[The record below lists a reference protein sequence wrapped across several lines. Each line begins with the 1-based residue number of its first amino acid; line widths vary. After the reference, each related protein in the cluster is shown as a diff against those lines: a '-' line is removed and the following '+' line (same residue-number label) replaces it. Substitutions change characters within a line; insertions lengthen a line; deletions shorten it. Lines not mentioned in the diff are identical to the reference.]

1 MLVNDSYNHKEVN
14 RKIVE
19 TVGKPFGLMQR
30 IKMKGNGSPR
40 MEIVES
46 TGEIKRLLH
55 LDNNADWCY
64 IELRPKGIII
74 RFRSLLE
81 TFALVIPYWKLVM
94 YKTDGDLY
102 TIYKDEHSV
111 RIRVTAENQK
121 RFIKKIAA
129 LKALDAAEMGYEV

>member
-1 MLVNDSYNHKEVN
+1 MLLNDSYNHKEVN
-14 RKIVE
+14 RKIIE
-19 TVGKPFGLMQR
+19 AVGKPFGLMQR

-40 MEIVES
+40 MEITDS
-46 TGEIKRLLH
+46 SDEIKKLLL

-81 TFALVIPYWKLVM
+81 TFALVIPYWKLVI

-102 TIYKDEHSV
+102 TIYKDEHYVRV
-111 RIRVTAENQK
+111 RIAAENQK
-121 RFIKKIAA
+121 KFIKKISA
-129 LKALDAAEMGYEV
+129 LKALASAELAQAG